1 MEAQRGKPAFLTG
14 LGGFRALAALIVL
27 TGHALSWIAPLA
39 TFPAALCA
47 SLARLTQLGLSAFF
61 VLSGFVLFY
70 SHAPGPGR
78 PPFGPGRFALARLA
92 RVYPVYGLL
101 ALASLA
107 VLLVREPAIVSAHP
121 GSLAACLSLTQTWF
135 FAPDVPALFPIGW
148 AVSTEVFF
156 YLVFP
161 LLRRPIGAL
170 PSRWAALW
178 AGLAAVAVPLAA
190 VAWIA
195 RSWPALFAW
204 VLGRHPGYAAATA
217 DLAGLFFQWLTYTN
231 PYLRVFE
238 FVCGM
243 ATARL
248 FLTGARGPAWL
259 GVAAVAGLAG
269 LVAAPFPGAWF
280 FLSVAANNALYA
292 PFLAAACL
300 ALAARPPAFANRRT
314 CKAIAGASLSIYLLQ
329 PFTLEPWTALA
340 KAFPGLWPLA
350 VAAGLAATTAAGLAL
365 SHLVEGPAA
374 RRILAW
380 GRPGASG
387 RTPGNAPAAW
397 RGTRPKQ

>member
-1 MEAQRGKPAFLTG
+1 MQTDRGKPAFLTG

-39 TFPAALCA
+39 TFPAPLCA
-47 SLARLTQLGLSAFF
+47 SLARLTQLGLSGFF

-70 SHAPGPGR
+70 THAPGPGR
-78 PPFGPGRFALARLA
+78 PPFRPGRFALARLA

-107 VLLVREPAIVSAHP
+107 VFLVREPEVVSAHP
-121 GSLAACLSLTQTWF
+121 ASLVACLSLTQTWF
-135 FAPDVPALFPIGW
+135 FAPATPTLFPIGW

-161 LLRRPIGAL
+161 LLRRPIAAL
-170 PSRWAALW
+170 PSRRAGLWAA
-178 AGLAAVAVPLAA
+178 AGLLAA
-190 VAWIA
+190 PLLADAWIA
-195 RSWPALFAW
+195 RSWPDLFAW
-204 VLGRHPGYAAATA
+204 ALARHPGYAVATA

-238 FVCGM
+238 FLCGM

-248 FLTGARGPAWL
+248 FLLGTRGPAWL
-259 GVAAVAGLAG
+259 GVAAAAGLAG
-269 LVAAPFPGAWF
+269 LVAAPFPGDWF
-280 FLSVAANNALYA
+280 FLSVAANNALFA

-300 ALAARPPAFANRRT
+300 GLAARAPAPAAWRSVN
-314 CKAIAGASLSIYLLQ
+314 ALAGASLSVYLLQ
-329 PFTLEPWTALA
+329 PFTLEPWAALPEL
-340 KAFPGLWPLA
+340 FPGSWPLA
-350 VAAGLAATTAAGLAL
+350 AAGGMAATVAVGLAL
-365 SHLVEGPAA
+365 SRRVEAPAA

-380 GRPGASG
+380 GRPKG
-387 RTPGNAPAAW
+387 
-397 RGTRPKQ
+397 